1 MDINSLLKIFKSVDT
16 NNDLIISNEE
26 LTKSSL
32 NGSIWGEKL
41 KANMHIMRMIKI

>member
-32 NGSIWGEKL
+32 NGSIWG
-41 KANMHIMRMIKI
+41 